1 MHTGP
6 LGIFVL
12 VPGGA
17 GVSSCHGAPSE
28 HSLLDPEH
36 TALQAGAPRL
46 SSWCITVLAPQPSPR
61 GRVYLPSPSAQTPL
75 LSTPGCPVIARI
87 CSGPALG
94 PDTPLQGTG

>member
-17 GVSSCHGAPSE
+17 GVGSRHGAPSE
-28 HSLLDPEH
+28 LSLLDHEH

-46 SSWCITVLAPQPSPR
+46 SSWCITVLVPQPSPR

-75 LSTPGCPVIARI
+75 LSTPVIGRI